1 MLGNAIHCAGR
12 QRANLINARRR
23 RFAMWFIV
31 RAFIVKRS
39 VLVNIFLRSLTIQAS
54 FNFKRMQN
62 LGFAF
67 TMLPPLRKKD
77 PERIADSLSHHLQMF
92 NTHPYM
98 TAAVIGSIVRLEEGG
113 DRVEADHLKKAVM
126 GPYAAIGDSFFWG
139 ALRLFSAAG
148 AVILA
153 YQGYLLAPLVFL
165 LLYNP
170 AHVWVRWEGFS
181 EGYRQ
186 GSRSIDFIRGLDLPG
201 LTGRIRI
208 LSLMLIGALAAV
220 VVEMAYSHW
229 GFLQEIPVK
238 GVVLILI
245 LLCFLGIRGGIS
257 PLKILYGTTFLC
269 MVLSV

>member
-1 MLGNAIHCAGR
+1 
-12 QRANLINARRR
+12 
-23 RFAMWFIV
+23 
-31 RAFIVKRS
+31 VKRS

-67 TMLPPLRKKD
+67 TMLPLIRKYD
-77 PERIADSLSHHLQMF
+77 PQRIVDSLISHLQMF
-92 NTHPYM
+92 NTHPYLA
-98 TAAVIGSIVRLEEGG
+98 AAVIGSVVRLEEDG
-113 DRVEADHLKKAVM
+113 DMVEADHLKKAVM

-153 YQGYLLAPLVFL
+153 HQGFLLAPLVFL
-165 LLYNP
+165 LLYSP
-170 AHVWVRWEGFS
+170 AHLWVRGRGFF

-186 GSRSIDFIRGLDLPG
+186 GSHSIDFIRGLDLPG

-208 LSLMLIGALAAV
+208 LSLILTGALAAV
-220 VVEMAYSHW
+220 VVEMAYSRRD
-229 GFLQEIPVK
+229 FLPEIPVK
-238 GVVLILI
+238 AVALTLI

-257 PLKILYGTTFLC
+257 PLKILYGMTFLC
-269 MVLSV
+269 LALSI